1 MIARA
6 VRIDARR
13 PASWIALG
21 AAVAVAAGFPAGG
34 AIVPA
39 LACGGLLVVAAVGD
53 LLPGTP
59 RDQFAGARIAG
70 ARILARSIWPL
81 VGLLG
86 GGAAVGAPFAVVAAL
101 VGGLL
106 ATAACLVTAILVG
119 STRRWAHAR
128 PTVGLPGDGRGE
140 PWADRVAMGSMLVA
154 MAICYFLAP
163 ELGGWYAVLA
173 SAWLVLLAVPRAT
186 LWGHDASAR
195 HRLIHSAVG
204 RPRPP
209 GTAVHAARSLAASGC
224 LLGWPAV
231 VALAL
236 GGGRGG
242 SESGPAAALGLL
254 VASAAVAAGAA
265 AVAERRRLPAD
276 TPLAVTAALLA
287 GFVARTAQVP

>member
-1 MIARA
+1 
-6 VRIDARR
+6 
-13 PASWIALG
+13 
-21 AAVAVAAGFPAGG
+21 
-34 AIVPA
+34 
-39 LACGGLLVVAAVGD
+39 
-53 LLPGTP
+53 
-59 RDQFAGARIAG
+59 
-70 ARILARSIWPL
+70 
-81 VGLLG
+81 
-86 GGAAVGAPFAVVAAL
+86 
-101 VGGLL
+101 
-106 ATAACLVTAILVG
+106 ATLVG
-119 STRRWAHAR
+119 STRRWGRVWA
-128 PTVGLPGDGRGE
+128 TFGLPGDGRGE
-140 PWADRVAMGSMLVA
+140 PWADRFAMGSMLVA
-154 MAICYFLAP
+154 MAVCYFLAP
-163 ELGGWYAVLA
+163 ELDDWYAVLA

-195 HRLIHSAVG
+195 HRLINSAAG

-209 GTAVHAARSLAASGC
+209 GTAVHAARSLATSGC